1 MMLGLRLLRWLVL
14 AAVLTAGTM
23 VADTGTAHACSC
35 ILRELPEYADG
46 VSVAFVGHQL
56 ERVVHD
62 YVEHNGTALLFRV
75 DRVHKGEVGPL
86 IEVRT
91 HAQGPACGI
100 DVGGQGTVGVV
111 ARQWRGDLNVNLC
124 GSIVT
129 SGELEEV
136 FGEGYPPDESI
147 RLPVS
152 PDPEEHAFYT
162 GQPPDDGPVASSQ
175 PDDSRRDQSL
185 LAVLLVAG
193 AAVLAFAG
201 AVIWRRRR

>member
-1 MMLGLRLLRWLVL
+1 MRATRLSGWL
-14 AAVLTAGTM
+14 AAAAMVATAMLTA
-23 VADTGTAHACSC
+23 APNTALACSC
-35 ILRELPEYADG
+35 AVVELSDHADDI
-46 VSVAFVGHQL
+46 SVAFVGHQL

-62 YVEHNGTALLFRV
+62 YVEDNGTALLFRV
-75 DRVHKGEVGPL
+75 ERVYKGEAGSL

-91 HAQGPACGI
+91 HAQGSACGI

-152 PDPEEHAFYT
+152 PDPEDHAFYT
-162 GQPPDDGPVASSQ
+162 GQPPDDGLVASSQ
-175 PDDSRRDQSL
+175 PDGLRRDQSL

-201 AVIWRRRR
+201 VVIWRRRR

>member
-1 MMLGLRLLRWLVL
+1 MRPTRLSGWL
-14 AAVLTAGTM
+14 AAAAMVATATLTA
-23 VADTGTAHACSC
+23 APNTALACSC
-35 ILRELPEYADG
+35 AVVELSDYADDI
-46 VSVAFVGHQL
+46 SVAFVGYQL

-62 YVEHNGTALLFRV
+62 YVEDNGAALLFRV
-75 DRVHKGEVGPL
+75 ERVYKGEAGPL

-100 DVGGQGTVGVV
+100 DVGGQGAVGVV
-111 ARQWRGDLNVNLC
+111 AGHWRGDLSVSLC
-124 GSIVT
+124 RSIVAID
-129 SGELEEV
+129 ELEEV

-152 PDPEEHAFYT
+152 PDPEEDSFYT
-162 GQPPDDGPVASSQ
+162 GLPSDEGLVAESQ
-175 PDDSRRDQSL
+175 PDGSRRDQSL